1 MTVREAGRGK
11 VPTTRKARAYRIGF
25 NDGDETELDVT
36 SLKNLEELWKS
47 LCPEFGC
54 AEDSVDY
61 VERA

>member
-1 MTVREAGRGK
+1 MTIREAGKGK
-11 VPTTRKARAYRIGF
+11 VQTTRKAFAYRVGF
-25 NDGDETELDVT
+25 NDGNETELDAA
-36 SLKNLEELWKS
+36 SMRDLEELWKS